1 MIKNYFITAF
11 RTLKK
16 NKGFTAINVLGLS
29 VGLAICLLI
38 AFYVKDELSFDRY
51 NQKAGRV
58 YRVNEDLKFGGNLG
72 LNAVSPSPF
81 SQLLKSDFPEVEETV
96 RMQGGHSFY
105 VKKGNENVK
114 EDKVV
119 FADPSVFSVFTLP
132 FTEGD
137 PKTALVEPRS
147 VVIDETVAEKYFG
160 TTKNLVDKTLTVDD
174 TVLYKITGVIHRV
187 PDQSHFNF
195 NMFVSS
201 STLDLKRENSWIR
214 SNFNVYVL
222 LKPGSDPQKLQAKFP
237 SLIEKNAAPELKSV
251 LNLSFEDF
259 EKAGNYFRLSLQPLK
274 DIHLKSNRN
283 GELGPNG
290 NIQYVYIF
298 SAIGIFILLIACVNF
313 MNLSTA
319 RSSNRAREVG
329 IRKVLGSN
337 RLNLVVQ
344 FLAESFLVT
353 LVATLIAVFMA
364 FALLSLFNQLAGK
377 QLVVTSQLVFSALP
391 AVLFIVVVIGL
402 LAGAY
407 PAFFLSG
414 FQPISV
420 LKGKLSAGFKNSW
433 LRSSLVVFQFFIS
446 ILLIIGTL
454 VIYNQLKYM
463 QNKDLGYNR
472 SQVLVLQNV
481 DQLGGGTKS
490 FKNEVKQLPGVI
502 DASLSGFLPT
512 GGLRGSTTLFNSP
525 TIDQKNATLL
535 QFWHVDENYV
545 NTLGMKIV
553 AGRNLSGAMLSDS
566 SAILVNET
574 AAKLMGFTD
583 PVNQF
588 VYTLPGKQ
596 KQSDKLHI
604 VGVVKDF
611 NFSSLRENI
620 LPVAMR
626 LRDND
631 GALIIRMQTAN
642 IPALMAQIQNKWKSF
657 SPKQQ
662 MSFSFMDDDFDALY
676 RSEQR
681 MGKLFITFSTLAI
694 LIACLG
700 LFGLAAYAAEQRIKE
715 IGIRKVLGAT
725 VSGIVSMLSMDF
737 IKLVFVSILV
747 ASPIAWYFSNQW
759 LQGYAYRIDIQ
770 WWIFAIAGAIA
781 LFIAF
786 VTISSQSIKAAT
798 SNPVD
803 SLKNE

>member
-1 MIKNYFITAF
+1 MIRNYFITAF

-29 VGLAICLLI
+29 VGLATCLLI
-38 AFYVKDELSFDRY
+38 AFYVQDELSFDRY
-51 NQKAGRV
+51 NQKADRI
-58 YRVNEDLKFGGNLG
+58 YRVNEDLKFGGNIG

-96 RMQGGHSFY
+96 RMQGGHSIY
-105 VKKGNENVK
+105 VKKRNQNVK

-119 FADPSVFSVFTLP
+119 YADPSIFSVFTLP
-132 FTEGD
+132 FIDGD

-147 VVIDETVAEKYFG
+147 VVIDETTAKKYFG
-160 TTKNLVDKTLTVDD
+160 TTQNLVNKTLTVDD
-174 TVLYKITGVIHRV
+174 TVIYKITGVIRNV
-187 PDQSHFNF
+187 PAQSHFNF
-195 NMFVSS
+195 NLFASS
-201 STLDLKRENSWIR
+201 STLDLKKENSWIR

-222 LKPGSDPQKLQAKFP
+222 LKPGADPQKLQAKFP
-237 SLIEKNAAPELKSV
+237 SLIVKNAAPELKSV

-259 EKAGNYFRLSLQPLK
+259 EKSGNYFRLSLQPLT
-274 DIHLKSNRN
+274 DIHLKSDRN
-283 GELGPNG
+283 AELGPNG

-298 SAIGIFILLIACVNF
+298 SAIGLFILLIACVNF

-337 RLNLVVQ
+337 RLNLVIQ

-353 LVATLIAVFMA
+353 LVATLIALFMA
-364 FALLSLFNQLAGK
+364 FALLPLFNQLAGK
-377 QLVVTSQLVFSALP
+377 QLVITWHLIYGALP
-391 AVLFIVVVIGL
+391 AILFIVVIIGL

-414 FQPISV
+414 FQPIAV
-420 LKGKLSAGFKNSW
+420 LKGKLSTGFKSGW
-433 LRSSLVVFQFFIS
+433 LRGGLVVFQFFIS

-454 VIYNQLKYM
+454 VIYKQLKYM

-472 SQVLVLQNV
+472 SQVLILQNV
-481 DQLGGGTKS
+481 NELGEGIKS
-490 FKNEVKQLPGVI
+490 FKGEVKNIPGVI
-502 DASLSGFLPT
+502 DASLTGFLPT

-535 QFWHVDENYV
+535 QFWHIDESYV
-545 NTLGMKIV
+545 NTLGMKLV
-553 AGRNLSGAMLSDS
+553 AGRNLSGTIQTDS
-566 SAILVNET
+566 SGILINET
-574 AAKLMGFTD
+574 AAKLMGFAD

-596 KQSDKLHI
+596 KQADRLHI
-604 VGVVKDF
+604 VGVIKDF

-626 LRDND
+626 LAEND
-631 GALIIRMQTAN
+631 GALSIRMQTTDV
-642 IPALMAQIQNKWKSF
+642 PALMSQIQNKWKSF

-662 MSFSFMDDDFDALY
+662 MSFSFMDDDFDAIY

-681 MGKLFITFSTLAI
+681 MGKLFISFSTLAI

-715 IGIRKVLGAT
+715 IGIRKVLGAS

-737 IKLVFVSILV
+737 IKLVFVSILI

-759 LQGYAYRIDIQ
+759 LQRYAYRIEVQ
-770 WWIFAIAGAIA
+770 WWIFAAAGAIA

-786 VTISSQSIKAAT
+786 ATISSQSIKAAT